1 MAAWTREAVE
11 ALGPTTNVPT
21 TAAIFGVDAETV
33 YSAIRRNEWTATR
46 VLRLGRS
53 IKIPTL
59 DLIRLLYAPEAVAAP
74 PIPAVPSEC
83 QEHNGYRHRFFH
95 KGYGHVNCLATL
107 HVCFEKN
114 NERTSESF
122 LLYPE

>member
-83 QEHNGYRHRFFH
+83 QHSGNQQVKSHESQSQCGCRADLGEGISPLR
-95 KGYGHVNCLATL
+95 VAT
-107 HVCFEKN
+107 
-114 NERTSESF
+114 
-122 LLYPE
+122 